1 METKTSNQHEEIE
14 RIVASLMSH
23 EGHLSYSSLSAFKSS
38 PRDFINYK
46 LGIREET
53 DAMLYGAMLHCL
65 VLEPADFFN
74 RYFILDDLSICN
86 QIGGAKPRATNAY
99 KEWKKVALQEAGEKI
114 MVETADY
121 EAAKIAANNILYNRA
136 SRKVLDLAPERE
148 KPIHWEFKN
157 FKFHGKIDGTGDVL
171 IFDIKTMPNAAPKE
185 AQREIIKR
193 GYHIQAAMYLY
204 AEGKVKDYYII
215 AADRKNG
222 ISVHKMERALI
233 EQGMEDY
240 DKLLDAFNEC
250 ILKDAFDQS
259 YDFWADRYDGIFM
272 CEKPSY
278 MY

>member
-1 METKTSNQHEEIE
+1 MQTKTNSQHEQIE
-14 RIVASLMSH
+14 RIVADLMSH

-38 PRDFINYK
+38 PRDFVRYK
-46 LGIREET
+46 LGDREET
-53 DAMLYGAMLHCL
+53 EAMLYGAMLHCL
-65 VLEPADFFN
+65 VLEPNDFFN
-74 RYFILDDLSICN
+74 RYHCLDDRDICN
-86 QIGGAKPRATNAY
+86 QIGGAKPRATNQY
-99 KEWKKVALQEAGEKI
+99 KAWKAAALTEAGDKI
-114 MVETADY
+114 LVETEDY

-136 SRKVLDLAPERE
+136 SQKILNLCPERE

-157 FKFHGKIDGTGDVL
+157 FKFHGFIDATGESATL
-171 IFDIKTMPNAAPKE
+171 DIKTMPNAAPRE
-185 AQREIIKR
+185 AQREIVKR

-215 AADRKNG
+215 AVDRKNG

-259 YDFWADRYDGIFM
+259 YDFWSERFDGIFM
-272 CEKPSY
+272 CEKPGY
-278 MY
+278 LY